1 MREPVRVVA
10 ALIRRAGTVLIAKRS
25 LSRPRGGLW
34 ELPGGKVEPGET
46 DEQALVRELE
56 EELGV
61 AVEVVSMYGETE
73 FMYPELTV
81 DLIAFNCRL
90 TTDEPQ
96 AMEHEQL
103 RWIAVEDLCGAELA
117 PADKSLLRC

>member
-61 AVEVVSMYGETE
+61 TVEVVSIYGQTE

-81 DLIAFNCRL
+81 DLIGFNCRL
-90 TTDEPQ
+90 TTGEPE
-96 AMEHEQL
+96 ALEHEQL